1 MSILNVEK
9 KMLFDKAIMAVADE
23 VRESDIACALQQ
35 KELDKTTKSCPNCHK
50 RYDKTCRKCPMCG
63 VFYQKFLNENVDTAE
78 TLATQKNWSTD
89 TYYAHVKNCHP
100 QERHSVKVLDPMLDN
115 PNSKLNILALCHH
128 VYKVANIE
136 KDKDENGNS
145 RQWTFIAADA
155 AIANQVTYIQST
167 PA

>member
-1 MSILNVEK
+1 MCVKSHKDAEDRAVE
-9 KMLFDKAIMAVADE
+9 
-23 VRESDIACALQQ
+23 
-35 KELDKTTKSCPNCHK
+35 
-50 RYDKTCRKCPMCG
+50 G
-63 VFYQKFLNENVDTAE
+63 G
-78 TLATQKNWSTD
+78 LATLTQGGVENP
-89 TYYAHVKNCHP
+89 YYAHVKNCHP